1 MHRQMG
7 RCSKYALGPTFVG
20 MTDERLMKAVGKR
33 IRQLRVERGLKQEEM
48 CRFGFEYKYY
58 QRIEYGQKNLSL
70 KTLNRLAK
78 AFEIQLHDLFKFD

>member
-1 MHRQMG
+1 
-7 RCSKYALGPTFVG
+7 
-20 MTDERLMKAVGKR
+20 MTDERLMKQVGKR
-33 IRQLRVERGLKQEEM
+33 VRQLRLARGLKQEGM

-78 AFEIQLHDLFKFD
+78 AFGVSVAELLRPE